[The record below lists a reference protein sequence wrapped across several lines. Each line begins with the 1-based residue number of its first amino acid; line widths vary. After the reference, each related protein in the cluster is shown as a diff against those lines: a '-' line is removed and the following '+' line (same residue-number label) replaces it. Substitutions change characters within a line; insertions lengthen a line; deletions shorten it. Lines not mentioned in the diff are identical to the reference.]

1 MTEHPTHPNFL
12 SDSAYST
19 AKNLADGEATVRD
32 NVERLHTDAEQ
43 SFVAAVD
50 SSLAADGAIRFHVAN
65 PSGSGRNC
73 YFYFGELTHEGA
85 VSATLHTDVS
95 STVTVAAA
103 DVSNNYIGSSVS
115 SVVTAETVDS
125 TFSSADTHFSQIYF
139 GSGTESIFDG
149 YRITVPP
156 GEAILLEVG
165 DQSSASNEVGVRFA
179 WAESS
184 V

>member
-1 MTEHPTHPNFL
+1 MTEQPKHPNFN
-12 SDSAYST
+12 SDSTYST

-32 NVERLHTDAEQ
+32 NVERLHNDAEQ

-65 PSGSGRNC
+65 PSGSGRDC
-73 YFYFGELTHEGA
+73 YFYFGELTHEGP

-95 STVTVAAA
+95 STVTVASAA
-103 DVSNNYIGSSVS
+103 ISNNYIGSTVS
-115 SVVTAETVDS
+115 SVATAETVDS
-125 TFSSADTHFSQIYF
+125 TFTSADTHFSQIYF
-139 GSGTESIFDG
+139 GSGTESVFNG
-149 YRITVPP
+149 YRVTVPP

-165 DQSSASNEVGVRFA
+165 DQSSASNEVGIRFA
-179 WAESS
+179 WAEAS